1 MKKVALLIG
10 FIVLIITTLF
20 FKLNKNSKGNLVVK
34 LNETIDINESNEVF
48 IYEGTKNVAY
58 DFITS
63 IVKKKQFFDSFD
75 VYLTKEG
82 KSTQGKFLTR
92 IQTSKGALKYFN
104 QISSEDEL
112 LSKIK
117 IGRAKQF
124 YECINICL
132 SKELIKTKM
141 CSCGAYF
148 MDY

>member
-1 MKKVALLIG
+1 M
-10 FIVLIITTLF
+10 
-20 FKLNKNSKGNLVVK
+20 VK

-132 SKELIKTKM
+132 SKEFIKTKM

>member
-1 MKKVALLIG
+1 MKKVVFLIGLIVFIVTLLI
-10 FIVLIITTLF
+10 
-20 FKLNKNSKGNLVVK
+20 FKLNENSKGNLVVK
-34 LNETIDINESNEVF
+34 LNETIDFKESNEIF
-48 IYEGTKNVAY
+48 IYEGTKNIAY
-58 DFITS
+58 GFIKS
-63 IVKKKQFFDSFD
+63 IVKKKQYFDSFD
-75 VYLTKEG
+75 VYLTKDD
-82 KSTQGKFLTR
+82 KSAQGTFLKR

-104 QISSEDEL
+104 QFSSEDEL

-132 SKELIKTKM
+132 SKEFIKTKI

>member
-1 MKKVALLIG
+1 MKKVVFLTG
-10 FIVLIITTLF
+10 LIIFIGAIIILA
-20 FKLNKNSKGNLVVK
+20 LNENSRGTLVVK
-34 LNETIDINESNEVF
+34 SIQSIDLKESNE
-48 IYEGTKNVAY
+48 ILISEGTKDIAY
-58 DFITS
+58 DFIKS
-63 IVKKKQFFDSFD
+63 ILKKKQFFDSFD
-75 VYLTKEG
+75 VDITKEG

-132 SKELIKTKM
+132 SKEFIKTKM